1 MPQLILWPP
10 PWKRSF
16 PGAGLL
22 TLAYIVLIVVP
33 LTVVVTLA
41 VVLIVKP
48 YEFFFDRQSGPRM
61 TAWQVANVIERA
73 ATSRVDDDE
82 WDNFTCV
89 PMRDARLDAAVS
101 RAVQIVEIE
110 RPAGRISPEDAT
122 QELKTLARELRGWDV

>member
-22 TLAYIVLIVVP
+22 TLAYIILVVVP

-41 VVLIVKP
+41 IFLIVKP
-48 YEFFFDRQSGPRM
+48 YEFFFARHSGPRM
-61 TAWQVANVIERA
+61 NAWQVANVIERA
-73 ATSRVDDDE
+73 ASARVDDDE
-82 WDNFTCV
+82 WDDFSCV

-101 RAVQIVEIE
+101 RAVQIVEVE
-110 RPAGRISPEDAT
+110 RPAGRLTQEDAER
-122 QELKTLARELRGWDV
+122 ELKMLARELRGWDV